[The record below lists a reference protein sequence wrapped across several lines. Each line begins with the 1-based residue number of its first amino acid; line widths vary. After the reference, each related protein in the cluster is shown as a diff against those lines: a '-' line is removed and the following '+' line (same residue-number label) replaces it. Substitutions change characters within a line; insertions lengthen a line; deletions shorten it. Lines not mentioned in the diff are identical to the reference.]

1 MGKHFLFIDFEFTM
15 PNVDKRTTSFFPE
28 IIEVGLVSVMNDEIY
43 DTFATYVKPEINPK
57 LTERCKNFLQ
67 ITQEQVD
74 AGIPF
79 QELVMWLQEYASLSS
94 STTVVTWGNQD
105 MRVLHQNCKR
115 KKIPFPFKKRER
127 DLSLEYKRF
136 FGDRNQT
143 GLWKAI
149 QEYGADGVGN
159 HHRALD
165 DALTTYEIFKRVEKD
180 KSYMKNSF
188 VTTIGD
194 RIDLSQLLEKL
205 A

>member
-1 MGKHFLFIDFEFTM
+1 MSEQYLFIDFEFSM
-15 PNVDKRTTSFFPE
+15 PEEKRSRSFIPE
-28 IIEVGLVSVMNDEIY
+28 IIEVGLVSVVHEEVY
-43 DTFATYVKPEINPK
+43 DTFATYVKPELNPK
-57 LTERCKNFLQ
+57 LTDRCKQFLN

-74 AGIPF
+74 HGISLN
-79 QELVMWLQEYASLSS
+79 ELVMWLNEYQTLAS

-105 MRVLHQNCKR
+105 MRVLHQNCKHQN
-115 KKIPFPFKKRER
+115 ITFPFRKRER

-180 KSYMKNSF
+180 KSYMKQSF
-188 VTTIGD
+188 VSTIGD
-194 RIDLSQLLEKL
+194 RLDLSNLLQKL